1 MPDSDL
7 LPEIIIDDSAEG
19 YVETDDE
26 AEEEEPPEK
35 SRPPA
40 SEIFHSHSQKK
51 EKPEEEPVLEVE
63 LSLLTACARLQSISI
78 VFVDMI
84 LKDEILPTIQP
95 TR

>member
-40 SEIFHSHSQKK
+40 SEIFHSHSVGARAQSST
-51 EKPEEEPVLEVE
+51 ERRVPV
-63 LSLLTACARLQSISI
+63 ACCAAGCAAGRSSI
-78 VFVDMI
+78 
-84 LKDEILPTIQP
+84 QYGG
-95 TR
+95 